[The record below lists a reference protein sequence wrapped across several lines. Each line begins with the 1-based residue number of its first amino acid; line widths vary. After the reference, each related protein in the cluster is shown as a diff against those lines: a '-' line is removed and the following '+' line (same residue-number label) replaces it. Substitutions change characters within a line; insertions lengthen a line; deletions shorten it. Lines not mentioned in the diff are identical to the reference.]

1 MVIVIR
7 LVITFVIGSYL
18 MAIRIV
24 VQVKIPVFS
33 IQIMVTMV
41 IMFVQILIIAIVA
54 IVAIVAII
62 KRVLFIKFGS
72 MIMAGIKILILR
84 TKMFIIRQ
92 IRQAIIGTPY

>member
-1 MVIVIR
+1 MVIVIK

-24 VQVKIPVFS
+24 VLVKIPVFS
-33 IQIMVTMV
+33 IQTMVTKI
-41 IMFVQILIIAIVA
+41 IMFVQILTIAIMV
-54 IVAIVAII
+54 IVAII

-72 MIMAGIKILILR
+72 MIMVGIKILILR
-84 TKMFIIRQ
+84 TKMFIIKQ